1 LAAVAH
7 KCWPLRGAAN
17 GMSGADRSGKRRPRA
32 DKPRN
37 RQVRLLLS
45 DEELLELR
53 RLAGERGISVQR
65 MLVDD
70 ALAGP
75 SAKPGSA
82 RRALGRKVDELLP
95 ALREVRAEVAHVGRN
110 VNQLA
115 EAANAAR
122 YSRQGLDGD
131 LLADYFRDDV
141 YAALCEVIVKVERA
155 ADRVAGA
162 R

>member
-1 LAAVAH
+1 
-7 KCWPLRGAAN
+7 
-17 GMSGADRSGKRRPRA
+17 MSGADRTGKRRPRA
-32 DKPRN
+32 EKPRS

-45 DEELLELR
+45 DAELVELR

-70 ALAGP
+70 ALADP
-75 SAKPGSA
+75 SGQHGRG
-82 RRALGRKVDELLP
+82 RRGLGRSVDELLL

-115 EAANAAR
+115 EAANEAR
-122 YSRQGLDGD
+122 YSPEGLDGD
-131 LLADYFRDDV
+131 RLARYFRDDV
-141 YAALCEVIVKVERA
+141 YAALCEVIVKVEQT
-155 ADRVAGA
+155 ADRVAAA

>member
-1 LAAVAH
+1 
-7 KCWPLRGAAN
+7 
-17 GMSGADRSGKRRPRA
+17 MSGADRTGKRRPRA
-32 DKPRN
+32 EKPRS

-45 DEELLELR
+45 DEELFELR

-70 ALAGP
+70 ALAG
-75 SAKPGSA
+75 SSGKPGSG
-82 RRALGRKVDELLP
+82 RRGLGRKVDELLP

-110 VNQLA
+110 INQLA
-115 EAANAAR
+115 ESANAAR
-122 YSRQGLDGD
+122 YSRQGLNGD

-141 YAALCEVIVKVERA
+141 YAALCDVLVKVEQA
-155 ADRVAGA
+155 ADQVAGA

>member
-1 LAAVAH
+1 
-7 KCWPLRGAAN
+7 
-17 GMSGADRSGKRRPRA
+17 MSGADRTGKRRPRA
-32 DKPRN
+32 EKPRD

-45 DEELLELR
+45 DEELVELR

-70 ALAGP
+70 ALAGT
-75 SAKPGSA
+75 SGKAGSG

-110 VNQLA
+110 INQLA

-131 LLADYFRDDV
+131 ALADYFRDDV
-141 YAALCEVIVKVERA
+141 YAALCEVIVKVEHA
-155 ADRVAGA
+155 ADRIAGA

>member
-1 LAAVAH
+1 MAAVA